1 MTADLRMHVGE
12 VDTDAGLVRRLLAG
26 QFPQWADLAIERVR
40 SAGTDNALYRLGDE
54 LVARLPRIHWAV
66 GGVDKDLRW
75 LPMLAPLLP
84 AAIPVPL
91 AKGAPAEGYPWEW
104 GVYPWLDGENPRVGG
119 IADAESLARDT
130 ARFVDALH
138 RVELEGGPPAG
149 RGVPLALR
157 DEPTRTAIRDLEG
170 MVATDAVTAAWDD
183 ALSVAPWNGPPV
195 WVHGDLAGGNLL
207 LRSGKLAAVIDWG
220 GLGVGDPACDLIVAW
235 NLLPARARSVFRA
248 EVGVDDA
255 TWARGRG
262 WALSVAL
269 IQLPYYRETNPALAA
284 TARHVIREVLA
295 EHASQP

>member
-26 QFPQWADLAIERVR
+26 QFPQWADLAIERVP

-104 GVYPWLDGENPRVGG
+104 GVYPWLDGENPRVDG

-284 TARHVIREVLA
+284 NARHVIREVLA